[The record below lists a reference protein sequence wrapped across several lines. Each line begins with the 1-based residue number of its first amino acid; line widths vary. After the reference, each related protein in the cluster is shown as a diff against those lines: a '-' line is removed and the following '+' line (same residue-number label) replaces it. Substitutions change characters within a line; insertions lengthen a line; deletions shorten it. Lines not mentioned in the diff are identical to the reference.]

1 MTPEEFQRSYPLLM
15 AWIEQT
21 LRSYAN
27 EARPVASLGFVR
39 LPRYFSEALL
49 ASAKVVLVDRVPK
62 PPLASMGL
70 GRFEEFQRADNDGIT
85 YLDTFFVKRSM
96 AAAERLHFHELIHVV
111 QWRLLGPQVFL
122 AAYGNGLETFGY
134 WNSPLET
141 MAYKAEAS
149 FTRSP
154 EPFDAEKLVAEQLAP
169 IRESVKMK

>member
-1 MTPEEFQRSYPLLM
+1 MTPEEFQKSYPLLM

-21 LRSYAN
+21 LRAHAN
-27 EARPVASLGFVR
+27 EARPVASFGFAR

-49 ASAKVVLVDRVPK
+49 TSARVVLVDRVPK

-70 GRFEEFQRADNDGIT
+70 ARFEEFQRADNDGIT
-85 YLDTFFVKRSM
+85 FLDTYFVKRSM

-111 QWRLLGPQVFL
+111 QWRLLGPETFL
-122 AAYGNGLETFGY
+122 AAYAAGLETFGY
-134 WNSPLET
+134 WDSPLET

-154 EPFDAEKLVAEQLAP
+154 EPFEAEKLVAEQLGP
-169 IRESVKMK
+169 IRASLKMK

>member
-1 MTPEEFQRSYPLLM
+1 MTPEEFQTSYPLLM

-27 EARPVASLGFVR
+27 EARPVVSLGFAR
-39 LPRYFSEALL
+39 LPRHFSAALL

-70 GRFEEFQRADNDGIT
+70 SRFEEFQRADNDGIT
-85 YLDTFFVKRSM
+85 YLDTYFVKRSM

-169 IRESVKMK
+169 IRESR